1 MLPVCQC
8 RVACLRPSGRRGDR
22 GLQDYLEK
30 LIQIPYHLPRL
41 SPVEVET
48 YINLL
53 ACQQH
58 LHQEKCTV
66 ILTHWAT
73 KRAANFYAAYQY
85 TAIKEALGSIEA
97 IPGELEQRLIWSNA
111 IAPVLTEGLKG
122 NPRQVKRMLN
132 AMLLRRKLAN
142 VAGINIRDEVLA
154 KLMVLEYTYL
164 QRFQEVNNWQASENG
179 FPEKLKQLEEW
190 ALAED
195 DKSVSLDDSLVEWKK
210 PSLKN
215 WLCMHPALEDI
226 DLRDYFWLARDRTT
240 STLTGVNMVLDCCVL
255 AGSRRM
261 LISP

>member
-1 MLPVCQC
+1 
-8 RVACLRPSGRRGDR
+8 VACLRPSGRRGDR

-164 QRFQEVNNWQASENG
+164 QRFQEVNKGIRLRRDNWVSVMYA
-179 FPEKLKQLEEW
+179 EE
-190 ALAED
+190 LNST
-195 DKSVSLDDSLVEWKK
+195 KSSVSLQRTDRHGILGQK
-210 PSLKN
+210 PADFQVFL
-215 WLCMHPALEDI
+215 
-226 DLRDYFWLARDRTT
+226 
-240 STLTGVNMVLDCCVL
+240 
-255 AGSRRM
+255 
-261 LISP
+261 